1 MKFKHFSI
9 VEALRF
15 GFYTVL
21 ENILFFLGLWIIYLS
36 SLVFGALLITLIS
49 YFPFFNTIIAFL
61 QENDSTLMNNLRVPK
76 NYWQFDIH
84 NSIAL
89 FIGTIMW
96 GILCTL
102 WHKFLALG
110 ITRICLD
117 FYDYKISS
125 IKQLYSCSGLVY
137 RGFIAGS
144 LYTLLRVVLAL
155 VAPIPLLGIFIYV
168 GLLFFFM
175 AKYGFYEL
183 ALVDTRCGILDSLKK
198 SNELTKG
205 SIGSI
210 IGLFL
215 ILFCINCI
223 AFLFFG
229 IGLIITIPASLLAIT
244 FVYRKL
250 TAQTLATEAPLEI
263 DQQHDFS
270 TQ

>member
-1 MKFKHFSI
+1 MKFKKFSI

-21 ENILFFLGLWIIYLS
+21 ENILFFLGLWALYLS
-36 SLVFGALLITLIS
+36 WLIFGALLITLIC

-61 QENDSTLMNNLRVPK
+61 QENDSTIMNNLRVPK
-76 NYWQFDIH
+76 YYWQFDIH

-89 FIGTIMW
+89 CVGTIIW
-96 GILCTL
+96 SIACTV
-102 WHKFLALG
+102 WYRFLSLG

-117 FYDYKISS
+117 FYDYKTSS
-125 IKQLYSCSGLVY
+125 IKQLFSGFGLLSKGYFAGILYSIIIHLGVLL
-137 RGFIAGS
+137 AGIS
-144 LYTLLRVVLAL
+144 H
-155 VAPIPLLGIFIYV
+155 IGIFLYF
-168 GLLFFFM
+168 GLMLFFT

-183 ALVDTRCGILDSLKK
+183 ILVDTRCKAIASI
-198 SNELTKG
+198 KG
-205 SIGSI
+205 SGQLTNGSKAPI
-210 IGLFL
+210 LGLLF

-223 AFLFFG
+223 ALLFFAV
-229 IGLIITIPASLLAIT
+229 GLLITIPATLLAKT

-250 TAQTLATEAPLEI
+250 TMQTLSTPNN